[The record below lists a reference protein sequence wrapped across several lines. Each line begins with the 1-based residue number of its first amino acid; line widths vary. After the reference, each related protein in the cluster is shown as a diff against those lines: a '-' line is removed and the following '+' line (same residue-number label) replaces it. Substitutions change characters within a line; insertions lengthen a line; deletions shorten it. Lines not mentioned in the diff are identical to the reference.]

1 MSKIHESFFYNLYD
15 LIKNVYVYYHMDTYL
30 IDKELQT
37 QQNFYMMGILFVTLL
52 INTAILLKLFLIILY
67 FIIIHTILNFIK
79 FINSLFKTKCK
90 INWKST
96 MKNTLLYFKQLI
108 SRIYFYNFYKYDNMF
123 ISLTLV
129 IFYITFITS
138 NSLFLIYN
146 YNLIEEE
153 IKAEKFFFFHFLSI
167 ETSIIIELSCCI
179 IYSMR
184 KLKLQ
189 FFLIIFFTLALNG
202 IFLISYFFQE
212 VLINKKG
219 YIATNIPIIIDN
231 IIFNIIFLILHI
243 NAFINVKTQNRTSKI
258 SYYL

>member
-37 QQNFYMMGILFVTLL
+37 QQNFDTMCMLFVTLL

-153 IKAEKFFFFHFLSI
+153 FHFLSI

-189 FFLIIFFTLALNG
+189 FCLIIFFTLALNG

>member
-153 IKAEKFFFFHFLSI
+153 IKEEKFFFSI
-167 ETSIIIELSCCI
+167 
-179 IYSMR
+179 
-184 KLKLQ
+184 
-189 FFLIIFFTLALNG
+189 F
-202 IFLISYFFQE
+202 
-212 VLINKKG
+212 
-219 YIATNIPIIIDN
+219 
-231 IIFNIIFLILHI
+231 
-243 NAFINVKTQNRTSKI
+243 
-258 SYYL
+258 YL